1 MQRLLYLLCHF
12 LSLYFKKNKGLSVKV
27 RIFIIIL
34 SLFSQLYCSFN
45 TLSDLQEYACYYP
58 ECPKVDDD
66 NWANPKYISFY
77 ESMENLSFFKRLKDK
92 IIFSSA
98 PKFDWDQ
105 FEGLLKSVTK
115 QRDTKKTKRS
125 FPVERKIL
133 LNQGCRCIIY
143 GDLHGAF
150 HSLVRDLDELKKI
163 EIINENL
170 EISAKDCYLI
180 FMGDLVSRSPYSI
193 ETLCVA
199 LVLMNKNPGKVIY
212 LRGNHERQKHWEGFS
227 MYRALEVQLKHKRS
241 TVFKSVPLVKEINK
255 FFSTLSDILYIN
267 HDNSKEKMCC
277 FYSDVEI
284 KKDFL
289 SDINMQL
296 VLKGEQRI
304 EAVYEV
310 DGLSFMGYLGNTSQ
324 WSLLSCPIH
333 VYQKFFGFYKDAFV
347 ELLIGSSIS
356 NSVFTLHNRDVRTK
370 HLFKRTHYSPIFGYE
385 LKSKNNDISNKKIIK
400 VGCTLCLSGIAGPRG
415 CEAKVGL
422 EAALA
427 LFNKEDNNILIR
439 PIIFDDGYIPRKAH
453 HNVKN
458 FYNKYGIDMILIPT
472 GTPTLSSY
480 LNMVKSGKIAVLF
493 PDTGASQFR
502 RPEIKNIIHFRP
514 SYNIEVKYLIDYLI
528 EEQKLEKF
536 AFFYQDDSFGRP
548 VVASAH
554 DELEIR
560 ELKKPILFLFNQK
573 QDIKKMKWID
583 VPYLRTQ
590 KNFSTQAKKVTEFM
604 SETIGCFSTHFPT
617 IELIN
622 QLGSEYFLGRII
634 FYIEVMSDAFRN
646 FLKKRGIK
654 SVCSFGVPD
663 PNNSLLEIA
672 KEHRS
677 IMKKLG
683 RHINANSLGGYI
695 HTSLFIEALK
705 HIEFPFTKEKIIKYL
720 ESIKD
725 YSFKGLKLNFDPTIR
740 GLSKSIWL
748 KTPENKWI
756 ER

>member
-1 MQRLLYLLCHF
+1 M
-12 LSLYFKKNKGLSVKV
+12 KV

-34 SLFSQLYCSFN
+34 SLFNQLYCSFN

-58 ECPKVDDD
+58 EYPKADDD

-77 ESMENLSFFKRLKDK
+77 ESMVKPSFFKRLKDK
-92 IIFSSA
+92 MMFLSA

-115 QRDTKKTKRS
+115 QRDTKKTKKS

-385 LKSKNNDISNKKIIK
+385 LKSKNNDISNKKIVKI
-400 VGCTLCLSGIAGPRG
+400 GCTFPLSGIIGPIGR
-415 CEAKVGL
+415 EVKAGL
-422 EAALA
+422 EAALI

-439 PIIFDDGYIPRKAH
+439 PIVFDDEYIPRRAYC
-453 HNVKN
+453 NVEILRE
-458 FYNKYGIDMILIPT
+458 KYGIDIIFMPI
-472 GTPTLSSY
+472 GTPTLSFY
-480 LNMVKSGKIAVLF
+480 LNMVKSGKIIVLF
-493 PDTGASQFR
+493 PYTGGHQFR
-502 RPEIKNIIHFRP
+502 RPEIKNIIHFRS
-514 SYNIEVKYLIDYLI
+514 SYNTEIKCLMDYLI
-528 EEQKLEKF
+528 EERKLEKF

-554 DELEIR
+554 NELEMR
-560 ELKKPILFLFNQK
+560 ELKKPIIFLSNLE
-573 QDIKKMKWID
+573 QDIKKTKWLD
-583 VPYLRTQ
+583 LPYLRTQ
-590 KNFSTQAKKVTEFM
+590 VNFSTEAKKITGFM
-604 SETIGCFSTHFPT
+604 PQTIGCFSTILPT
-617 IELIN
+617 VELIN
-622 QLGSEYFLGRII
+622 QLGSEYFLRKI
-634 FYIEVMSDAFRN
+634 FFGITSLCSDTFRK
-646 FLKKRGIK
+646 FLEERGIK
-654 SVCSFGVPD
+654 NVFSFVVPD
-663 PNNSLLEIA
+663 PDSSLLEIA
-672 KEHRS
+672 KEYRS

-683 RHINANSLGGYI
+683 RHTSADSLEGYI
-695 HTSLFIEALK
+695 GTSLFIETLK
-705 HIEFPFTKEKIIKYL
+705 HIEFPFTKKKIIKYL

-725 YSFKGLKLNFDPTIR
+725 YSFKGLKLNFNFATR

>member
-1 MQRLLYLLCHF
+1 M
-12 LSLYFKKNKGLSVKV
+12 KV

-34 SLFSQLYCSFN
+34 SLFNQLYCSFN

-58 ECPKVDDD
+58 EYPKVDND

-77 ESMENLSFFKRLKDK
+77 ESMENPSLFKRLKDK
-92 IIFSSA
+92 IMFSSTS
-98 PKFDWDQ
+98 KFDWDQ

-125 FPVERKIL
+125 FPVEKKIL
-133 LNQGCRCIIY
+133 LNQGCRCIIW

-180 FMGDLVSRSPYSI
+180 FMGDLISRSPYSI

-400 VGCTLCLSGIAGPRG
+400 IGCTLSLSGIIGPLGR
-415 CEAKVGL
+415 EAKAGL

-427 LFNKEDNNILIR
+427 LFNKEDNNILIK
-439 PIIFDDGYIPRKAH
+439 PIIFDDGYIPRRAYC
-453 HNVKN
+453 NVEILCE
-458 FYNKYGIDMILIPT
+458 KYGIDIIFMPT

-480 LNMVKSGKIAVLF
+480 LNMVESGKIAVLF
-493 PDTGASQFR
+493 PYTGGPQFR
-502 RPEIKNIIHFRP
+502 KPEIKNIIHFRP
-514 SYNIEVKYLIDYLI
+514 SYNIEVKHMIDYLI
-528 EEQKLEKF
+528 EKRKLKGF
-536 AFFYQDDSFGRP
+536 AFFYQDDSYGHP
-548 VVASAH
+548 VAIAAH
-554 DELEIR
+554 KELRMREIT
-560 ELKKPILFLFNQK
+560 KSVDFLFSQK
-573 QDIKKMKWID
+573 RGMKKIKWLD
-583 VPYLRTQ
+583 LPYLRTQ
-590 KNFSTQAKKVTEFM
+590 VNFSTEAKKITEFM
-604 SETIGCFSTHFPT
+604 PETIGCFSTHFPT

-622 QLGSEYFLGRII
+622 QLGSKYFLGRFFFGIT
-634 FYIEVMSDAFRN
+634 FLYSDAFRK
-646 FLKKRGIK
+646 FLDERGIK
-654 SVCSFGVPD
+654 SVFSFVVPN
-663 PNNSLLEIA
+663 PESSLLEIA

-683 RHINANSLGGYI
+683 RYTSVNSLEGYI
-695 HTSLFIEALK
+695 GTLLFIEALK
-705 HIEFPFTKEKIIKYL
+705 HIKFPFTKEKIIEYL
-720 ESIKD
+720 ENIKN
-725 YSFKGLKLNFDPTIR
+725 YSFKGLKLNFDPTTR
-740 GLSKSIWL
+740 ELSKSIWL

-756 ER
+756 KK